1 MVLTCPLMKITKSS
15 KPHKTMTKQTYI
27 EPAVDARYINCE
39 SGIATSGVSQSGILQ
54 DWDENNIYQE
64 TL

>member
-1 MVLTCPLMKITKSS
+1 
-15 KPHKTMTKQTYI
+15 MTKQTYI
-27 EPAVDARYINCE
+27 EPAVDARDINCE
-39 SGIATSGVSQSGILQ
+39 SGIATSRVHQSGILQ

>member
-39 SGIATSGVSQSGILQ
+39 SGIATSGVLK
-54 DWDENNIYQE
+54 DWDENNVYQE
-64 TL
+64 SF

>member
-39 SGIATSGVSQSGILQ
+39 SGIATSRVSQSGILQ